1 MREQLKLTDNQKR
14 LVEENH
20 NLIYSCMHKFGI
32 KLNEFDD
39 YYGDAAIALC
49 NAAIHADE
57 KTGKFSTFAYKCIEN
72 ELRRKFNY
80 ENRQKRKTNKL
91 CSSYDEL
98 IGYDTSKLN
107 LISSNENLEK
117 NMIMKLNFESEMD
130 VLTNRQRNILLMY
143 GQGYTLREIGKVFN
157 ISFQAVSFNLVQ
169 IRKKLRKFDDL
180 IDDEM

>member
-1 MREQLKLTDNQKR
+1 MNLTDDQKR

-80 ENRQKRKTNKL
+80 ENRQKRKTNKN

-98 IGYDTSKLN
+98 IGDDTSKLRFRR
-107 LISSNENLEK
+107 K
-117 NMIMKLNFESEMD
+117 
-130 VLTNRQRNILLMY
+130 TN
-143 GQGYTLREIGKVFN
+143 GT
-157 ISFQAVSFNLVQ
+157 
-169 IRKKLRKFDDL
+169 D
-180 IDDEM
+180 